1 MDHRFLFSHD
11 YALINPLQV
20 EASAWETWP
29 VKPIAVP
36 ELGMQSLVLPRLL
49 NLRVLSDA
57 ESTTLY
63 GQVLQWERANPDH
76 PFFTALFA
84 TDLSEEQV
92 LNRLGSRFLYRRS
105 AQEHV
110 LLRWYDPRVF
120 CHLLWLLDKGQLAQL
135 LGPVRVWSWRAPA
148 GVWQQC
154 ERAAGLATF
163 APFRPSPAQWAT
175 LGRLGVLNRILAYL
189 ASEHPSLQV
198 KPAQAEQLLAQAYET
213 WGMEDE
219 SDCRLFVEQALC
231 IHLDIHQHPAMRERL
246 QQVQRRECSY
256 GGACADIDL
265 SDLQSMASRFPSS
278 ALTNFKT

>member
-20 EASAWETWP
+20 ETSAWETWP

-36 ELGMQSLVLPRLL
+36 ELGTQSLVLPRLL

-63 GQVLQWERANPDH
+63 ERVLQWEQTNPDH
-76 PFFTALFA
+76 PFFTALFG
-84 TDLSEEQV
+84 TDLSEDRV

-120 CHLLWLLDKGQLAQL
+120 CHLLWLLDEGQLAQL
-135 LGPVRVWSWRAPA
+135 LGPVRVWSWRDAA
-148 GVWQQC
+148 GVWHQY
-154 ERAAGLATF
+154 ERAAVPATF
-163 APFRPSPAQWAT
+163 APFRPRPAQWAT

-198 KPAQAEQLLAQAYET
+198 KPAQAEQFLAQAYET
-213 WGMEDE
+213 WDMEDE

-231 IHLDIHQHPAMRERL
+231 IHSDIHQHPAMRERL
-246 QQVQRRECSY
+246 QQVRRRECSY
-256 GGACADIDL
+256 VGACVDL
-265 SDLQSMASRFPSS
+265 DPSDLQHWASRCHGS
-278 ALTNFKT
+278 L